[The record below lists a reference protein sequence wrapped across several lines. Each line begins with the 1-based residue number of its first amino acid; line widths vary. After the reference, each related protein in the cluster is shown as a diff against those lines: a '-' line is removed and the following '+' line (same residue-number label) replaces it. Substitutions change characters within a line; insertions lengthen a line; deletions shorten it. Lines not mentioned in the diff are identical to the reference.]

1 MKRKTLILLLI
12 ATAILIGALTLVTKL
27 YPNVLSS
34 VLAFPLEPLVLGLKA
49 VAKTG
54 PAGNGLAVAVIA
66 ALVLIPA
73 VIALRMRGNDKI
85 PEAVSLLALAGMILF
100 AVYGAWNPA
109 AFQNKIVKD
118 AMEDSNALLMVF
130 SLAVWT
136 MFVLFIVLRL
146 IRLFRTGHRE
156 QLHRY
161 LRLLLFILC
170 AVIVAGIAA
179 TLVSGVISLVKG
191 LPTPEDAALLVAKAI
206 ASLAVSL
213 LELIVCFRMLD
224 MLDIVAA
231 DEQEKLPEAAS
242 RLSRVSCAAL
252 AGIALSAALLHI
264 IQILLLP
271 SLTDVK
277 SILDIPLLQI
287 VFVLVILLLSRLL
300 IENKELKDDNSMF
313 I

>member
-109 AFQNKIVKD
+109 AFQSKIVKD

-170 AVIVAGIAA
+170 AVIAAGIAS

>member
-1 MKRKTLILLLI
+1 MKRKTLVLLLI

-34 VLAFPLEPLVLGLKA
+34 VLASPLEPLVLGLKA

-161 LRLLLFILC
+161 LHLLLFILC
-170 AVIVAGIAA
+170 AVIAAGIAA

>member
-1 MKRKTLILLLI
+1 MRSSFTNLDIRVMSLIRVARVYL
-12 ATAILIGALTLVTKL
+12 AGGLVFFSFITG
-27 YPNVLSS
+27 SDS
-34 VLAFPLEPLVLGLKA
+34 VHS
-49 VAKTG
+49 TG

-73 VIALRMRGNDKI
+73 VISLRMRGNDKI

-118 AMEDSNALLMVF
+118 AMEDSNALLIVF

-170 AVIVAGIAA
+170 AVIAAGIAA
-179 TLVSGVISLVKG
+179 TLVSGVMTLVKG
-191 LPTPEDAALLVAKAI
+191 LPTPEDAALLVAKMI

>member
-1 MKRKTLILLLI
+1 MKRKTLVLLLI

-85 PEAVSLLALAGMILF
+85 PEAVSLLALAGIILF

-170 AVIVAGIAA
+170 AVIAAGIAA

>member
-1 MKRKTLILLLI
+1 MKRKTLVLLLI

-170 AVIVAGIAA
+170 AVIAAGIAA

>member
-1 MKRKTLILLLI
+1 MKRKTLVLLLI

-49 VAKTG
+49 IAKTG

-170 AVIVAGIAA
+170 AVIAAGIAA

-231 DEQEKLPEAAS
+231 DEQDKLPEAAS

>member
-1 MKRKTLILLLI
+1 MKRKTLVLLLI

-170 AVIVAGIAA
+170 AVIAAGIAA
-179 TLVSGVISLVKG
+179 TLVSGVISLVKA

>member
-109 AFQNKIVKD
+109 AFQNKIV
-118 AMEDSNALLMVF
+118 MP
-130 SLAVWT
+130 
-136 MFVLFIVLRL
+136 
-146 IRLFRTGHRE
+146 
-156 QLHRY
+156 
-161 LRLLLFILC
+161 C
-170 AVIVAGIAA
+170 
-179 TLVSGVISLVKG
+179 
-191 LPTPEDAALLVAKAI
+191 
-206 ASLAVSL
+206 
-213 LELIVCFRMLD
+213 
-224 MLDIVAA
+224 
-231 DEQEKLPEAAS
+231 
-242 RLSRVSCAAL
+242 
-252 AGIALSAALLHI
+252 
-264 IQILLLP
+264 
-271 SLTDVK
+271 
-277 SILDIPLLQI
+277 
-287 VFVLVILLLSRLL
+287 
-300 IENKELKDDNSMF
+300 
-313 I
+313 

>member
-1 MKRKTLILLLI
+1 MKRKTLVLLLI

-54 PAGNGLAVAVIA
+54 PAGNGLAVTVIA

-73 VIALRMRGNDKI
+73 VIALRMRGKDKI

-170 AVIVAGIAA
+170 AVIAAGIAA
-179 TLVSGVISLVKG
+179 TLVSGVMTLVKG
-191 LPTPEDAALLVAKAI
+191 LPTPEDAALLVAKVI

-242 RLSRVSCAAL
+242 RLSHVSCAAL

>member
-1 MKRKTLILLLI
+1 MKRKTLVLLLI

-34 VLAFPLEPLVLGLKA
+34 VLALPLEPLVLGLKA

-73 VIALRMRGNDKI
+73 VIALRMRGKDKI

-170 AVIVAGIAA
+170 AVIAAGIAA

-242 RLSRVSCAAL
+242 RLSHVSCAAL